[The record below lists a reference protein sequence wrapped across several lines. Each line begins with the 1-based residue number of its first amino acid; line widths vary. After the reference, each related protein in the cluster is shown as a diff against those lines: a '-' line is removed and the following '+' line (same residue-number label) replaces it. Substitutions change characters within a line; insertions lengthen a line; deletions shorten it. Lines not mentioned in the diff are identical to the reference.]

1 MLFQFCF
8 VFVFLGRKYKVRM
21 YALAGV
27 VVSYFFFCMSLYG
40 LHCCDGLAQA
50 WGYPLGVGWPFELL

>member
-1 MLFQFCF
+1 
-8 VFVFLGRKYKVRM
+8 M

-50 WGYPLGVGWPFELL
+50 WGYPFGVGWPFELL